1 MRNARTTKGGARVL
15 RRSGVGELYVVP
27 RLEELAVD
35 PGIAGVLD
43 AHTLDALT
51 ATAIM
56 ALNGL
61 LSRKL
66 SLIVGMSGFRPEVEQ
81 DRLITAKEVAKR
93 LGVSCGWVYH
103 QKHLPFEVPFGTV
116 RRYSDHGLTEFIRKL
131 KGT

>member
-1 MRNARTTKGGARVL
+1 MRNARSTKGGVRVP

-35 PGIAGVLD
+35 PGVAGVLD

-51 ATAIM
+51 ATAII

-66 SLIVGMSGFRPEVEQ
+66 SLIAEMSGARPVVEP

-93 LGVSCGWVYH
+93 LGVSPAWVYH
-103 QKHLPFEVPFGTV
+103 RKQLPFEVPFGTV
-116 RRYSDHGLTEFIRKL
+116 RRFSDHGLSEFIRKL
-131 KGT
+131 TDT

>member
-1 MRNARTTKGGARVL
+1 
-15 RRSGVGELYVVP
+15 
-27 RLEELAVD
+27 LEELAVD
-35 PGIAGVLD
+35 PGVAGVLD

-66 SLIVGMSGFRPEVEQ
+66 SLIARMSGAGPEVER

-93 LGVSCGWVYH
+93 LGVSCAWVYH

-116 RRYSDHGLTEFIRKL
+116 RRFSDHGLSEFIRKL
-131 KGT
+131 TGT

>member
-1 MRNARTTKGGARVL
+1 MRNTRSTKGGARVP

-35 PGIAGVLD
+35 PGVAGVLD

-61 LSRKL
+61 LSCKL
-66 SLIVGMSGFRPEVEQ
+66 SLIAGMSGFKPEVEP
-81 DRLITAKEVAKR
+81 DRLIRAKDVAKR
-93 LGVSCGWVYH
+93 LGVSPAWVYH
-103 QKHLPFEVPFGTV
+103 RKHLPFEVPFGTV
-116 RRYSDHGLTEFIRKL
+116 RRYSDRGLSEFIRKL
-131 KGT
+131 TDS